1 MGNDLQVTKSG
12 VEEFLP
18 AATVMVV
25 SVTASTTQG
34 LVSFLWM
41 CCKILTTFIIRQKME
56 QDELDLIFEACDMV
70 NTAVIMHVHTLC
82 VVLTTGWVAQ
92 WNQAAHTGVCGDQ
105 NVIHCS

>member
-1 MGNDLQVTKSG
+1 MTKSG

-34 LVSFLWM
+34 SASMLVVFN
-41 CCKILTTFIIRQKME
+41 TYVVYTVYRQRIE

-70 NTAVIMHVHTLC
+70 SKTVLYAV
-82 VVLTTGWVAQ
+82 
-92 WNQAAHTGVCGDQ
+92 
-105 NVIHCS
+105 